1 MLKREGPVP
10 TPLVLEIGF
19 PNRPKPGVCA
29 GAPVRVELSLGVR
42 LEEGLWPK
50 PLNRPPLC
58 GAEDGVACDD
68 CIAVELP
75 KAAPLLV
82 DTAKTVCA
90 EGSEGCT
97 ELDCPAKMEG
107 GCAGS
112 FGTDD
117 PRLGV
122 PGAGD
127 DLVFKTH
134 T

>member
-1 MLKREGPVP
+1 M
-10 TPLVLEIGF
+10 
-19 PNRPKPGVCA
+19 
-29 GAPVRVELSLGVR
+29 R

-50 PLNRPPLC
+50 PPNRPTLW
-58 GAEDGVACDD
+58 DDVACDG
-68 CIAVELP
+68 CIAVELA

-82 DTAKTVCA
+82 EAAKALCA

-127 DLVFKTH
+127 DLVFETH